1 MIDYDALLERLEVFG
16 LGTIGKNITFDTMP
30 ETVTKGVCIRSRI
43 SGNVIDYEIPNLQR
57 GQFRLIVRS
66 ARYEEGEKLLGRA
79 IKALEIL
86 HRPENVGKMRVR
98 YCRAETTPMAFPV
111 SDGNLREFAV
121 NMEICYDY
129 KPDSEESL
137 KDKIEE
143 ILKVAGEKA
152 GHPVASIDEAI
163 EIIRSLEV
171 AGE

>member
-1 MIDYDALLERLEVFG
+1 
-16 LGTIGKNITFDTMP
+16 
-30 ETVTKGVCIRSRI
+30 
-43 SGNVIDYEIPNLQR
+43 
-57 GQFRLIVRS
+57 
-66 ARYEEGEKLLGRA
+66 
-79 IKALEIL
+79 
-86 HRPENVGKMRVR
+86 
-98 YCRAETTPMAFPV
+98 MAFPV